1 MKLSEERRVWLREQ
15 LKEFK
20 ECHLMNFGDSRGWD
34 VHGDLC
40 DLLDDNAQLEDD
52 IKKIE
57 INTDAYAD
65 ENKALKDA
73 VLDLYKSKDGTIK
86 ESTYIFAEKLYGD
99 ALLKESE

>member
-1 MKLSEERRVWLREQ
+1 MKLSERIRRNPHIVDQQMQHKWADE
-15 LKEFK
+15 
-20 ECHLMNFGDSRGWD
+20 
-34 VHGDLC
+34 V
-40 DLLDDNAQLEDD
+40 AQLEDD

-65 ENKALKDA
+65 ENEALKDA